1 MDGNPGTEQ
10 RSSLLRGKIIR
21 NSGYVRRGR
30 FHKFSISAVHGHT
43 SNLLLN
49 AKVLVAFPA
58 KLTFSAGPMDP
69 GHADAVSDLRTLHSR
84 TDLNNRTDH
93 FVPKNKRLLDDPSQL
108 RPVAVR
114 DMQVGVTHAANFH
127 LDQNFAL

>member
-1 MDGNPGTEQ
+1 MDSNPGTEQ
-10 RSSLLRGKIIR
+10 RSSLLRGKIIG
-21 NSGYVRRGR
+21 NAGDVGSGCL
-30 FHKFSISAVHGHT
+30 HKFGVAAVHGHT
-43 SNLLLN
+43 RNLLPN
-49 AKVLVAFPA
+49 TKVLVAFPA

-69 GHADAVSDLRTLHSR
+69 RHADAVSDLRTLHSR